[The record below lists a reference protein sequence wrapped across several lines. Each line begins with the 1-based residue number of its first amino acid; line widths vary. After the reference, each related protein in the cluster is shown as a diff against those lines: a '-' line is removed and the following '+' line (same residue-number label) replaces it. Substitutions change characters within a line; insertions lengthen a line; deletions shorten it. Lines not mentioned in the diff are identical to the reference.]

1 MPTKHHLPPE
11 WLMDYAAGALSEA
24 GSVMVASHLSLCP
37 ACRCALGQMEA
48 AGGALLDSAEPVP
61 VSESCHQKMMA
72 MIEAEKAPC
81 PAVPASPSSLCRTL
95 PAPIRAVA
103 GCGAGELR
111 FEKATAGI
119 ERVILPTKDT
129 ATLQIVRMKAGST
142 LPRHSHDGH
151 EITLVLGGTLRDD
164 GQLYRRGDV
173 MACEAGLVHSPV
185 VGEAEDCLCLV
196 LTDAPIRL
204 TGFWERVLG
213 RLRGEY

>member
-37 ACRCALGQMEA
+37 TCRCTLGQMEA
-48 AGGALLDSAEPVP
+48 AGGALLDSTEPVP

-81 PAVPASPSSLCRTL
+81 LAAPASPSSLCRTL

-111 FEKATAGI
+111 FQKVTTDI
-119 ERVILPTKDT
+119 ERVILTTKDT

-142 LPRHSHDGH
+142 ATKSLLFSVVRCVTTASF
-151 EITLVLGGTLRDD
+151 TGGA
-164 GQLYRRGDV
+164 
-173 MACEAGLVHSPV
+173 MSWPV
-185 VGEAEDCLCLV
+185 KPVWCI
-196 LTDAPIRL
+196 AP
-204 TGFWERVLG
+204 
-213 RLRGEY
+213 